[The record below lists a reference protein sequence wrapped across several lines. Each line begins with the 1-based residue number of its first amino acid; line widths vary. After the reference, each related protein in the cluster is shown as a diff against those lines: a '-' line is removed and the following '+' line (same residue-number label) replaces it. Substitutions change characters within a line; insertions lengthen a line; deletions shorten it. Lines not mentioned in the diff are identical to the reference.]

1 MIWNSSRR
9 GYHHGNLREA
19 LVQAALALIAEKG
32 PSGFSF
38 AEASRAAG
46 VSPAAPYRH
55 FRDRD
60 ALMADVATR
69 GFERFAETLKQAWR
83 DGKPDPVRAF
93 VAMGRAY
100 IAFARSEPALYAAM
114 FEAALPRGTYPALD
128 EAGNRAFAVVRDA
141 SEAVVAT
148 LPAGRTATGADDQ
161 PSCLVDGAWHR
172 RPVRARRF
180 QPAAH
185 SDVGRGPP
193 RGRDAHLLRRPAPAC
208 VRQSTSLTYPAEKI
222 FSTMPCGRLDRFRGV
237 SHICECD

>member
-1 MIWNSSRR
+1 MIWDPSRR

-69 GFERFAETLKQAWR
+69 GFERFAEALKQAWR

-114 FEAALPRGTYPALD
+114 FEAALPRGTYPELD

-148 LPAGRTATGADDQ
+148 LPAAERPPALMM
-161 PSCLVDGAWHR
+161 SLHAWSMAHGIAALFARGDSSR
-172 RPVRARRF
+172 RPIPMSAEDLLEAEMHIYF
-180 QPAAH
+180 
-185 SDVGRGPP
+185 DG
-193 RGRDAHLLRRPAPAC
+193 LRRPAPGKA
-208 VRQSTSLTYPAEKI
+208 QA
-222 FSTMPCGRLDRFRGV
+222 
-237 SHICECD
+237 

>member
-1 MIWNSSRR
+1 MIWDSSRR

-83 DGKPDPVRAF
+83 DGKPDPARAF

-148 LPAGRTATGADDQ
+148 LPAAERPPALMI
-161 PSCLVDGAWHR
+161 SLHAWSMAHGIAALFARGDSSR
-172 RPVRARRF
+172 RPIPMSAEDLLEAEMHIYF
-180 QPAAH
+180 E
-185 SDVGRGPP
+185 G
-193 RGRDAHLLRRPAPAC
+193 LRRPASGKA
-208 VRQSTSLTYPAEKI
+208 QA
-222 FSTMPCGRLDRFRGV
+222 
-237 SHICECD
+237 

>member
-1 MIWNSSRR
+1 MIWDSSRR

-148 LPAGRTATGADDQ
+148 LPAAERPPALMI
-161 PSCLVDGAWHR
+161 SLHAWSMAHGIAALFARGDSSR
-172 RPVRARRF
+172 RPIPMSAEDLLEAEMHIYF
-180 QPAAH
+180 E
-185 SDVGRGPP
+185 G
-193 RGRDAHLLRRPAPAC
+193 LRRPASGKA
-208 VRQSTSLTYPAEKI
+208 QA
-222 FSTMPCGRLDRFRGV
+222 
-237 SHICECD
+237 